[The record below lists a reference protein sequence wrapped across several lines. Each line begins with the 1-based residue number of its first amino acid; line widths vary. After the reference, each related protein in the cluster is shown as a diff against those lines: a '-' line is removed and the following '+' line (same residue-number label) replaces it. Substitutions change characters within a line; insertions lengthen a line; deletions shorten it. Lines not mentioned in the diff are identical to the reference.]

1 MGGFGVP
8 GCAKSSRKPEYSPI
22 LTPGGRSERCQ
33 RHRGLKDQPAAEADT
48 FGSGMHHWGPPPHPH
63 RDAVHARQYVGVN
76 WVLRGL
82 GEDGWARACW
92 P

>member
-8 GCAKSSRKPEYSPI
+8 GCTKSSRKPEYSPI

-48 FGSGMHHWGPPPHPH
+48 FGLALHHWNAPDQPRSPNPPSITG
-63 RDAVHARQYVGVN
+63 AVSPFLLLER
-76 WVLRGL
+76 
-82 GEDGWARACW
+82 
-92 P
+92 PM